1 MAEGRRERI
10 QRGVISQEL
19 TAGSPSCATPATAP
33 GTPLIASG
41 TAIDRATDQPAS
53 YPGTVAMKRR
63 ALDFARR
70 GSFLAAVA
78 IVFAAM
84 AVAVVVREVAGMVGG
99 SAVPAEAT
107 PVVVAQVAEAGFAD
121 VITAA
126 GNANANESVAVTS
139 KVADIVKQVLF
150 DSGDFVEAGQLL
162 AELVDTEERAAANEV
177 RTTLVEAER
186 RHARMAE
193 LAESGYVAA
202 QLRDEAESDAKRAQ
216 AQLIAVEA
224 RMTDRRIRA
233 SFAGVVGLR
242 NITAGERIDTDTVI
256 ATLNDVSRIKVD
268 FAAPERFL
276 STVEVGQRVDARVA
290 AYPDEVFSG
299 HVTSIDNQ
307 VDRASRSVAVRAEIP
322 NDDGRLVPGMLLS
335 VEVRRDERQRPAI
348 PESALMRQ
356 ADQAYVFVVEE
367 HGEDEGVRVARRRD
381 VDVGLRADGR
391 LEVLS
396 GLRPGELVVSDGTH
410 RTRDGAIVRVSERR
424 PPVEVVAGIAE

>member
-1 MAEGRRERI
+1 
-10 QRGVISQEL
+10 
-19 TAGSPSCATPATAP
+19 
-33 GTPLIASG
+33 
-41 TAIDRATDQPAS
+41 
-53 YPGTVAMKRR
+53 
-63 ALDFARR
+63 
-70 GSFLAAVA
+70 VA

-107 PVVVAQVAEAGFAD
+107 PVVVARVVEAGFAD

-126 GNANANESVAVTS
+126 GNARANESVAVTS
-139 KVADIVKQVLF
+139 KVADIVKEVLF
-150 DSGDFVEAGQLL
+150 DSGEFVEAGQLL

-233 SFAGVVGLR
+233 PFAGVVGLR

-256 ATLNDVSRIKVD
+256 ATLNDVSLIKVD
-268 FAAPERFL
+268 FAVPERFL
-276 STVEVGQRVDARVA
+276 STVEVGQPVTARVA
-290 AYPDEVFSG
+290 AYPGEAFKG
-299 HVTSIDNQ
+299 HVTGIDNQ
-307 VDRASRSVAVRAEIP
+307 VDRASRSVTVRAEVP
-322 NDDGRLVPGMLLS
+322 NADGRLVPGMLLG

-410 RTRDGAIVRVSERR
+410 RTRDGALVKVSEHR
-424 PPVEVVAGIAE
+424 PPGEGVAGIDG